1 MKKKSTYTHTKD
13 ITRLSLFI
21 AIALTIFVLENQIPI
36 PIAIPGVKLGL
47 ANIVTL
53 YLIHQYSIKEA
64 LFVLIVRVFLGS
76 IFAGQMI
83 SFAYSLVGGLLSLGV
98 MWLANKLQKGD
109 NIWFTS
115 VLGGIFHNIGQIIV
129 AIILLGSINVIYY
142 LSILGVCGIITG
154 LFTGLIVQTFIK
166 SINNININKK
176 I

>member
-1 MKKKSTYTHTKD
+1 MKKKSTYKHTKD

-21 AIALTIFVLENQIPI
+21 AIALTIFVLGNQIPI
-36 PIAIPGVKLGL
+36 PIAGVKLGL

-53 YLIHQYSIKEA
+53 YLIHQYSVKEA
-64 LFVLIVRVFLGS
+64 LFVLIVRIFLGS

-98 MWLANKLQKGD
+98 MWLANRLQKED

-154 LFTGLIVQTFIK
+154 LFNGLIVQIFIK
-166 SINNININKK
+166 SINNINKK

>member
-36 PIAIPGVKLGL
+36 PIAGVKLGL

-53 YLIHQYSIKEA
+53 YLIHQYSVKEA
-64 LFVLIVRVFLGS
+64 LFVLIVRIFLGS

-154 LFTGLIVQTFIK
+154 LFNGLIVQIFIK
-166 SINNININKK
+166 SINNINKK

>member
-36 PIAIPGVKLGL
+36 PIAGVKLGL

-53 YLIHQYSIKEA
+53 YLIHQYSVKEA
-64 LFVLIVRVFLGS
+64 LFVLIVRIFLGS

-154 LFTGLIVQTFIK
+154 LFTGLIVQIFIK
-166 SINNININKK
+166 SINNINKK

>member
-21 AIALTIFVLENQIPI
+21 AIDLTIFVLENQIPI
-36 PIAIPGVKLGL
+36 PIAGVKLGL

-53 YLIHQYSIKEA
+53 YLIHQYSVKEA
-64 LFVLIVRVFLGS
+64 LFVLIVRIFLGS

-154 LFTGLIVQTFIK
+154 LFNGLIVQIFIK
-166 SINNININKK
+166 SINNINKK

>member
-36 PIAIPGVKLGL
+36 PIAGVKLGL

-53 YLIHQYSIKEA
+53 YLIHQYSVKEA
-64 LFVLIVRVFLGS
+64 LFVLIVRIFLGS

-154 LFTGLIVQTFIK
+154 LFNGLIVQIFIK
-166 SINNININKK
+166 SINKK

>member
-36 PIAIPGVKLGL
+36 PIAGVKLGL

-53 YLIHQYSIKEA
+53 YLIHQYSVKEA
-64 LFVLIVRVFLGS
+64 LFVLIVRIFLGS

-98 MWLANKLQKGD
+98 MWLSNKLQKGD

-154 LFTGLIVQTFIK
+154 LFNGLIVQIFIK
-166 SINNININKK
+166 SINNINKK

>member
-36 PIAIPGVKLGL
+36 PIAGVKLGL

-53 YLIHQYSIKEA
+53 YLIHQYCVKEA
-64 LFVLIVRVFLGS
+64 LFVLIVRIFLGS

-98 MWLANKLQKGD
+98 MWLANRLQKGD

-154 LFTGLIVQTFIK
+154 LFNGLIVQIFIK
-166 SINNININKK
+166 SINNINKK

>member
-36 PIAIPGVKLGL
+36 PIAGVKLGL

-53 YLIHQYSIKEA
+53 YLIHQYSVKEA
-64 LFVLIVRVFLGS
+64 LFVLIVRIFLGS

-98 MWLANKLQKGD
+98 MWLANRLQKGD

-129 AIILLGSINVIYY
+129 AAIVVENSSLFYY
-142 LSILGVCGIITG
+142 LPVLLVSGVVFGVVIG
-154 LFTGLIVQTFIK
+154 MVGAVLVKRLSGFIQK
-166 SINNININKK
+166 QDIF
-176 I
+176 

>member
-36 PIAIPGVKLGL
+36 PIAGVKLGL

-64 LFVLIVRVFLGS
+64 LFVLIVRIFLGS

-98 MWLANKLQKGD
+98 MWLSNKLQKGD

-142 LSILGVCGIITG
+142 LSILGACGIITG
-154 LFTGLIVQTFIK
+154 LFNGLIVQIFIK
-166 SINNININKK
+166 SINNINKK

>member
-36 PIAIPGVKLGL
+36 PIAGVKLGL

-53 YLIHQYSIKEA
+53 YLIHQYSVKEA
-64 LFVLIVRVFLGS
+64 LFVLIVRIFLGS

-98 MWLANKLQKGD
+98 MWLANRLQKGD

-154 LFTGLIVQTFIK
+154 LFNGLIVQIFIK
-166 SINNININKK
+166 SINNINKK